1 VQPFVVPGV
10 RSICEE
16 VGDYMNPGHWHT
28 GAENIAIYGL
38 SAIVV
43 FNVWRVVAAH
53 VAKQDGLIGQIGK
66 SAGALVSFP
75 AQ

>member
-1 VQPFVVPGV
+1 MPT
-10 RSICEE
+10 
-16 VGDYMNPGHWHT
+16 GHWHS
-28 GAENIAIYGL
+28 GAENILMYGL

-43 FNVWRVVAAH
+43 LNVWRVLSAH
-53 VAKQDGLIGQIGK
+53 VAKQDGLIGQVGK